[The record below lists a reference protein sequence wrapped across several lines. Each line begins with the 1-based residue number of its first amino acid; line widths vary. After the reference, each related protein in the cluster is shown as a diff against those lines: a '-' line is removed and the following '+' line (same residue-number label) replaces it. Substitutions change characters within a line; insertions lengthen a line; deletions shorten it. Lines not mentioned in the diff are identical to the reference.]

1 MLQNSDSLE
10 SFYLDV
16 LEKLVSQP
24 TAPFREE
31 RVAHRIATFLREW
44 GVPFELD
51 EFGNIIAHY
60 QHGTDCRPM
69 VLMAHMDHPAFVI
82 TARGGPNGTDFV
94 GKLQG
99 GVSAQCFVQEVAVRL
114 FPSSRPDSEAGLAA
128 RIVGFKQGEKPRE
141 VEFYLSLDKAD
152 AVAAVEPGDFGV
164 WDLPD
169 FELRDNFIH
178 ARVIDDLVGCAAAL
192 LTLWKLSQEQPDT
205 NVYGVFTR
213 AEEMG
218 LVGATAVLQ
227 SGRMPKAAYI
237 VSLEASKTLPGAVQG
252 EGPVIRVGD
261 KIFTFQEEAEIVLRT
276 AAKNLNKG
284 GPAGGPPLFKSQR
297 QLMSG
302 GGCEAGAALLAGY
315 TATGLAF
322 PLGNYHNVTSDFKL
336 EPENIHKAD
345 YIAGIVLLQE
355 AVRLM
360 PQADNLRSDLIKAYG
375 DVEPLIEQLKAST
388 TLIKKAVHPTDNT
401 LGLGK

>member
-1 MLQNSDSLE
+1 LGQNSDNLE

-16 LEKLVSQP
+16 LQRLVSQP

-31 RVAHRIATFLREW
+31 RVARGIAALLREW
-44 GVPFELD
+44 DVPFELD

-60 QHGTDCRPM
+60 QRGPECRPL

-82 TARGGPNGTDFV
+82 TTRGGPNGTDFV

-99 GVSAQCFVQEVAVRL
+99 GVSAQCFMQEVAVKL
-114 FPSSRPDSEAGLAA
+114 FPRSRPDSEAGIAA

-141 VEFYLSLDKAD
+141 VEFYLNLDKAD
-152 AVAAVEPGDFGV
+152 EVAVVEIGDFGI

-169 FELRDNFIH
+169 YELRGDFIH

-192 LTLWKLSQEQPDT
+192 LTLWELSQEQPDT

-213 AEEMG
+213 AEEVG

-227 SGRMPKAAYI
+227 SGRLPKTAYI

-252 EGPVIRVGD
+252 EGPVVRVGD

-276 AAKNLNKG
+276 AAQNLNKG
-284 GPAGGPPLFKSQR
+284 GSVGQPPLFKSQR

-322 PLGNYHNVTSDFKL
+322 PLGNYHNVTSDFRL

-345 YIAGIVLLQE
+345 YIAGILLLQE

-360 PQADNLRSDLIKAYG
+360 PQADDLRLNLTKTYG
-375 DVEPLIEQLKAST
+375 DVEPLIEQLKASANLIT
-388 TLIKKAVHPTDNT
+388 TAVQQKD
-401 LGLGK
+401 